1 MSILRSKFLKKFHEF
16 VQKEGA
22 TEFSKIPID
31 FRHPE
36 IFGVNSIFETF
47 LCIIMNLSYYF
58 ISINYMAHLIEKDFA
73 LMVNTKFFLNSRN

>member
-1 MSILRSKFLKKFHEF
+1 MSNEHLRSKFLKKFHEF

-22 TEFSKIPID
+22 TEFWKMPID

-58 ISINYMAHLIEKDFA
+58 ISINYGLFDRERLHIHGEYKVF
-73 LMVNTKFFLNSRN
+73 S